1 MANLSNTYGS
11 TPQVNRFPE
20 GAGIPRLFHSER
32 SIALIID
39 KTIRGGYGYLRAGT
53 VLAKV
58 ADGMCVPYVPAS
70 VVADAVSAVGVA
82 YVLGVVGGKIR
93 LPAGEAAKFAVG
105 DTIQKHG
112 DEYETE
118 IVVDAITHGS
128 FYDEITTDEHAAV
141 TAGDFV
147 RLKDAETAV
156 YVLDNDTDTGAG
168 EGAKGANVPVV
179 LSNATLYKAS
189 IFNLDNDAVTDL
201 GGIIDGQFFILK

>member
-1 MANLSNTYGS
+1 
-11 TPQVNRFPE
+11 VNRFPE

-39 KTIRGGYGYLRAGT
+39 KTIRGGFGYLRAGT

-58 ADGMCVPYVPAS
+58 ADGMCVPYVPA
-70 VVADAVSAVGVA
+70 VVAATEVSAIGTS
-82 YVLGVVGGKIR
+82 YVLGVSGGKIR
-93 LPAGEAAKFAVG
+93 VPVGDGAKFAAG

-118 IVVDAITHGS
+118 IVIDAITHGAY
-128 FYDEITTDEHAAV
+128 YDELTTDEHAAV

-147 RLKDAETAV
+147 RLKGADTAV
-156 YVLDNDTDTGAG
+156 YVLDHDTDSGFG
-168 EGAKGANVPVV
+168 EGAKGSNVPVV
-179 LSNATLYKAS
+179 VSNATLYKNS
-189 IFNLDNDAVTDL
+189 VFNLDSDAITGL